1 MWVLQIFHDCFDR
14 SQSFAYQWKFKINLS
29 NSPQNNSVEILI
41 SVTLKLQPN
50 FEGIDTS
57 ALILKIQHDID
68 SAIYLVFGFS
78 QQYFAVISLS
88 IAPLLLTLFPTTCW
102 SCWKMEFPPPLI
114 SFFNYMLSVLF
125 KYCISL
131 LLLYK
136 KITTILVI

>member
-41 SVTLKLQPN
+41 RVTLKLQPN

-57 ALILKIQHDID
+57 ALILKIHEHNID

-78 QQYFAVISLS
+78 QQYFAVISLRS
-88 IAPLLLTLFPTTCW
+88 CTSSVNFISNYLLILLENGIPPHPSFHSPITCFQY
-102 SCWKMEFPPPLI
+102 CLNI
-114 SFFNYMLSVLF
+114 VSVYY
-125 KYCISL
+125 YCIKKL
-131 LLLYK
+131 LQS
-136 KITTILVI
+136 